1 MREAT
6 RSPSEYYIRY
16 LISRD
21 PYDPVLEE
29 DVPAEEEQDDE
40 GRIVW
45 SPVGIME
52 HLKSVGLDGI
62 NHSYIRGLREQML
75 PIPPDYDPDDLSH
88 KPTRDWLKKFKIFD
102 IWRQTPAVR
111 EAGLI
116 LADTFLREK
125 LEPILLSALQPTAI
139 AKKLRK
145 YTAIG
150 LTAEGVLAYRH
161 YFWNRT
167 VMSQSVWAEYIS
179 TRFDR
184 NAYIQSMTAPVD
196 MASQIVPWAAGISGP
211 ARSFNTAEAAARVGQ
226 IAFKHAL
233 ELETRPATLETTSS
247 LRNCMLTIEKADTIM
262 RRSDVALRDVL
273 KQFQK
278 FRMKIDD
285 AKVIEVHELTGGNF
299 SKSGE
304 GTDAIDDDDF

>member
-6 RSPSEYYIRY
+6 RSPSEFYIRY
-16 LISRD
+16 LISKD
-21 PYDPVLEE
+21 PYDPVQG
-29 DVPAEEEQDDE
+29 DGVPAEEEQDDQDQL
-40 GRIVW
+40 VW
-45 SPVGIME
+45 SPVGIMD
-52 HLKSVGLDGI
+52 HLKGIGLDGI
-62 NHSYIRGLREQML
+62 SLSYIRNLREEML

-102 IWRQTPAVR
+102 IWRRTPAVR

-116 LADTFLREK
+116 LADTYLREK
-125 LEPILLSALQPTAI
+125 LEPMLLSALHPTAV

-150 LTAEGVLAYRH
+150 LTADGILAYRH

-167 VMSQSVWAEYIS
+167 VMSQSGWAEYVSI
-179 TRFDR
+179 RFDR
-184 NAYIQSMTAPVD
+184 NAYIQSLTAPVD
-196 MASQIVPWAAGISGP
+196 MAQQIVPWAVGVSGP

-233 ELETRPATLETTSS
+233 ELENRPATLDSTGA
-247 LRNCMLTIEKADTIM
+247 LRNCMVTIEKADTIM

-285 AKVIEVHELTGGNF
+285 AKVVDVHELTGGNY